1 MMLPAAL
8 LLLGALTA
16 VVAPRLLA
24 RADWPDREP
33 VVALWVWQCVVAA
46 VIVCC
51 ALSMTLSAAAAWHAV
66 GGHVFAT
73 APGRVVEAYA
83 LGTAGPW
90 AATTAVA
97 LACGGLWSVAMLVR
111 EVGLTRA
118 RRRRRRADLLVRA
131 PLLPGEVAVSGR
143 LVVLESERPDA
154 WWLPGTP
161 PQLVVTTAA
170 LGRLKGRKLDA
181 VLAHEQGHARAR
193 HDWLLNCSSALAGG
207 FPQVPVF
214 AAFPRRDAPPG
225 RTRRRRH
232 GVPPLRP
239 SDHRPGPGRT
249 QRAPRRVRPLPDT
262 AGPCTGPGAPVAD
275 SPGPAARRTASA
287 ADGCGRAGARGAGAG
302 GLRAGTAR
310 VGLTRPG
317 SRVPGG
323 PRPERGRGRSRRR
336 GVAEGRPS
344 GPEDRHRTGSGPPGS
359 ARIASCTPSPS
370 SPRPAPSTAPPP
382 VRPVSWPCARFCC

>member
-1 MMLPAAL
+1 MMLTAAL
-8 LLLGALTA
+8 LLLGAVTA

-46 VIVCC
+46 VLVCC

-66 GGHVFAT
+66 GGHLFAT
-73 APGRVVEAYA
+73 APRAVVEAYA

-97 LACGGLWSVAMLVR
+97 LAGAGLWSAAMLVH
-111 EVGLTRA
+111 EVGRARA

-143 LVVLESERPDA
+143 LVVLESEQPDA
-154 WWLPGTP
+154 WWQPGTP

-170 LGRLKGRKLDA
+170 LLRLKGRQLDA

-214 AAFPRRDAPPG
+214 AAFRDEM
-225 RTRRRRH
+225 
-232 GVPPLRP
+232 
-239 SDHRPGPGRT
+239 HRLVEL
-249 QRAPRRVRPLPDT
+249 AADDT
-262 AGPCTGPGAPVAD
+262 ASRRFGRLTTALALVELNEHRGVFGPCPTPQAHVPARVHRLLTPPD
-275 SPGPAARRTASA
+275 RLTAARRLRLTAA
-287 ADGCGRAGARGAGAG
+287 AALVPVVPVLVAFVP
-302 GLRAGTAR
+302 GLRALG
-310 VGLTRPG
+310 
-317 SRVPGG
+317 
-323 PRPERGRGRSRRR
+323 
-336 GVAEGRPS
+336 
-344 GPEDRHRTGSGPPGS
+344 
-359 ARIASCTPSPS
+359 
-370 SPRPAPSTAPPP
+370 
-382 VRPVSWPCARFCC
+382 

>member
-16 VVAPRLLA
+16 VVGPRLLA

-33 VVALWVWQCVVAA
+33 VVALWMWQCVVAA
-46 VIVCC
+46 VLVCC

-73 APGRVVEAYA
+73 APGSVVEAYA

-90 AATTAVA
+90 AATTAVV
-97 LACGGLWSVAMLVR
+97 LACGGLWSAAMLVR
-111 EVGLTRA
+111 EIGRARA

-143 LVVLESERPDA
+143 LVVLESEQPDA
-154 WWLPGTP
+154 WWQPGTP

-170 LGRLKGRKLDA
+170 LRRLKGRQLDA

-214 AAFPRRDAPPG
+214 AAFRDEM
-225 RTRRRRH
+225 
-232 GVPPLRP
+232 
-239 SDHRPGPGRT
+239 HRLVEL
-249 QRAPRRVRPLPDT
+249 AADDT
-262 AGPCTGPGAPVAD
+262 ASRRFGRLTTALALVELNEHRGVFGPCPTPQAHVPARVHRLLTPPD
-275 SPGPAARRTASA
+275 RLTAARRLRLTAA
-287 ADGCGRAGARGAGAG
+287 AALVPVVPVLVAFVP
-302 GLRAGTAR
+302 GLRALG
-310 VGLTRPG
+310 
-317 SRVPGG
+317 
-323 PRPERGRGRSRRR
+323 
-336 GVAEGRPS
+336 
-344 GPEDRHRTGSGPPGS
+344 
-359 ARIASCTPSPS
+359 
-370 SPRPAPSTAPPP
+370 
-382 VRPVSWPCARFCC
+382 